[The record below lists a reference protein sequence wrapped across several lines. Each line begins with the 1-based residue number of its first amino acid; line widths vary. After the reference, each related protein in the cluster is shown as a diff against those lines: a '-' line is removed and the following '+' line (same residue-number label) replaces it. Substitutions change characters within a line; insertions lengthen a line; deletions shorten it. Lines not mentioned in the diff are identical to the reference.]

1 MIDALS
7 PQSASSR
14 SVNWRG
20 ITLYLTLCFGLT
32 WSIEITALALG
43 VRFAVLTKATV
54 ILLALVML
62 IPAASAFTVR
72 HWLTRKGF
80 ASAGLRFGAWK
91 PYLFVLL
98 GVPFVFFV
106 IYALTCA
113 FGLGVFTTDPASFF
127 KTLPP
132 LPPGKS
138 LPSATKLFALLGF
151 ISLIAGPF
159 INLIAT
165 FGEEFGWTGYLLPSL
180 LPLGRWRAV
189 GIYGVIWGLWHAP
202 VIAGGF
208 NYPGHP
214 IAGIIFMC
222 VFTTAIGLIQCSLLL
237 RYRSVLLTSF
247 LHATINAHARG
258 VWLLLVI
265 GVTPLWGGLLGLVG
279 ILVIGSFGIWLLART
294 TEDPVGSTLNGNW
307 LD

>member
-1 MIDALS
+1 MNDIVS
-7 PQSASSR
+7 TQSASPTSA
-14 SVNWRG
+14 NWRG
-20 ITLYLTLCFGLT
+20 IAWFLSLCFGMT
-32 WSIEITALALG
+32 WSIEITALTMG
-43 VRFAVLTKATV
+43 FRFSTLTRGTT

-62 IPAASAFTVR
+62 IPAASAFAVR
-72 HWLTRKGF
+72 HWLTREGF
-80 ASAGLRFGAWK
+80 ASAGLRFGSWK
-91 PYLFVLL
+91 PYLFVWL
-98 GVPFVFFV
+98 GVPCLFFM

-113 FGLGVFTTDPASFF
+113 FGLGVFTTDPAAFL

-138 LPSATKLFALLGF
+138 IPSTAKLFVLFGF

-159 INLIAT
+159 INFIAT

-202 VIAGGF
+202 IIVGGF

-222 VFTTAIGLIQCSLLL
+222 AFTTSIGLIQCSLLL
-237 RYRSVLLTSF
+237 RYKSVLLTSF
-247 LHATINAHARG
+247 LHATFNAHARG
-258 VWLLLVI
+258 IWLLLVI
-265 GVTPLWGGLLGLVG
+265 GVAPLWGGPVGLVG
-279 ILVIGSFGIWLLART
+279 ILVIGSLGTWLLAKT
-294 TEDPVGSTLNGNW
+294 KENPVVPFIR
-307 LD
+307 